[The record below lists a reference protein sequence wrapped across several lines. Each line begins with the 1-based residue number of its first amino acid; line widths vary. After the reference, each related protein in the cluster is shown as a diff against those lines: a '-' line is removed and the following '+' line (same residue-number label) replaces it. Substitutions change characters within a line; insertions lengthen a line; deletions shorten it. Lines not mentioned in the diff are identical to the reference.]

1 MPNRPKSGKIHPNRG
16 VIFYSAFMIYLS
28 QILGK
33 KVKDSSDAVVGKLRD
48 VLVKPKDGCHA
59 PLVFLLLQNRKNEE
73 SFIPFEYVENLGS
86 GEITLTHLF
95 PKVRV
100 PEVKEDNYLFLNRDV
115 LDKQIVDVAG
125 ARVVRVNDL
134 QLGLVENQ
142 TCVLSID
149 VSSKGLLRRLGLAWL
164 DFPDL
169 LKVKLIDWRNAQ
181 PIKGALKLD
190 IAVKNLTRLH
200 PADIANIIED
210 LSVHQGSA
218 LVNSLDNKSA
228 ARVIEEI
235 EPHLQTVLV
244 KHLGPEK
251 AAGILSKMPVDEIV
265 DLMKTLPR
273 EDAREFMSYL
283 QSQQMKRVERLLPYK
298 DDTAGGLMVPE
309 LIGAQP
315 EWTASQTIA
324 EIRKISPET
333 RSITHIYITNKDN
346 VFQGAISLRTL
357 FLAKPEQTLGE
368 LMKQFGPQ
376 AILHPELSV
385 EEIMRVMTKYNLYT
399 AAVVDNDH
407 RLLGMVTIDDV
418 LRVLM
423 PHA

>member
-1 MPNRPKSGKIHPNRG
+1 M
-16 VIFYSAFMIYLS
+16 VIMIYLS

-33 KVKDSSDAVVGKLRD
+33 KVKDSSDAVVSKLRD
-48 VLVKPKDGCHA
+48 VLVKPKDGSHA
-59 PLVFLLLQNRKNEE
+59 PLFFLLLQNSKSED
-73 SFIPFEYVENLGS
+73 SFVPFEYVENLGS

-100 PEVKEDNYLFLNRDV
+100 PEIKEDDYLFLNRDV

-134 QLGLVENQ
+134 QLGLVDKQ
-142 TCVLSID
+142 TCVLGID
-149 VSSKGLLRRLGLAWL
+149 ISFKGLLRRLGLSWL
-164 DFPDL
+164 DFFGL
-169 LKVKLIDWRNAQ
+169 LKVELIDWRNSQ

-190 IAVKNLTRLH
+190 IAAKNLTRLH

-218 LVNSLDNKSA
+218 LVKSLDNKSA

-251 AAGILSKMPVDEIV
+251 AAGILSKMSVDEIV
-265 DLMKTLPR
+265 DLLKALPR
-273 EDAREFMSYL
+273 EEAREFMSYL
-283 QSQQMKRVERLLPYK
+283 QAQQMKRVERLIQYK

-315 EWTASQTIA
+315 EWTVSQTII

-333 RSITHIYITNKDN
+333 RSITHVYITDKDN
-346 VFQGAISLRTL
+346 IFLGTISLRTL

-368 LMKQFGPQ
+368 IMKQFGSQ
-376 AILHPELSV
+376 AVLHPELSV
-385 EEIMRVMTKYNLYT
+385 EEILRVMTKYNLYT
-399 AAVVDNDH
+399 AAVVDNDR
-407 RLLGMVTIDDV
+407 RLLGVVTIDDV

-423 PHA
+423 PDA